1 MQLSFWRTRAGSR
14 RTKRTPPPP
23 SSTSP
28 SSPRRRL
35 RGVRARSS
43 SLEACLTSMHRRC
56 GARQARRTA
65 HIKHLLSL
73 KVDGEESSD
82 VLTPTY
88 TSTSSPFSQLL
99 QERHK
104 MQLLPERR
112 KMQAWNDFV
121 NSSEEDQE
129 RILQMRTAA
138 LALSSIREES
148 DEEDDRNANRNTSPA
163 PAAPGASGE
172 RGQGSGGVQA
182 LEDHKANLDDSWE
195 NLATPHADRRSV
207 HPSFSA
213 EECFQRVDKNLRSIL
228 TRRHLPLGLVS
239 QLEREVVGFFTD
251 CPGSVYVSH
260 LASSFE
266 RLLLHAVCQ
275 YLGLCCQ
282 SFEEGGERRT
292 QVENKNPSF
301 VLPARSLAQ
310 FLERS

>member
-1 MQLSFWRTRAGSR
+1 M
-14 RTKRTPPPP
+14 K
-23 SSTSP
+23 
-28 SSPRRRL
+28 
-35 RGVRARSS
+35 
-43 SLEACLTSMHRRC
+43 
-56 GARQARRTA
+56 
-65 HIKHLLSL
+65 
-73 KVDGEESSD
+73 SSD
-82 VLTPTY
+82 G
-88 TSTSSPFSQLL
+88 TSVGSNGDVEELLPVTSSWLGP
-99 QERHK
+99 
-104 MQLLPERR
+104 
-112 KMQAWNDFV
+112 
-121 NSSEEDQE
+121 
-129 RILQMRTAA
+129 LQMSEVSEMTDSFS
-138 LALSSIREES
+138 LLFLFLCS
-148 DEEDDRNANRNTSPA
+148 TH
-163 PAAPGASGE
+163 SGF
-172 RGQGSGGVQA
+172 
-182 LEDHKANLDDSWE
+182 
-195 NLATPHADRRSV
+195 

-292 QVENKNPSF
+292 HVENKNPSF